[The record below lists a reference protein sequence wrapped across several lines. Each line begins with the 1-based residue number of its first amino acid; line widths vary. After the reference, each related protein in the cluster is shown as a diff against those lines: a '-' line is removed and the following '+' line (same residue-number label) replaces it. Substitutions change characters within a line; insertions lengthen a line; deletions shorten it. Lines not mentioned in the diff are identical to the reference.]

1 MGRQTKLMAPN
12 SQCGVEKKKEELPQ
26 EVTNHN
32 WECNQEFHSRGEVEK
47 SQTQFPWKVVE
58 PYDGK
63 PWVTWDVLGLKVK
76 DDKYKLRWRNCAD
89 IDHAWTGLV
98 VLKPGQK
105 EPAHHHTTPMI
116 YYILQG
122 RPIATLNY
130 VKNRT
135 SKWQCVSIPSECP
148 HDIIN
153 DTDEEVVI
161 AWTYVSLKDKVNP
174 SENYNWQWLENVF

>member
-1 MGRQTKLMAPN
+1 MGRQTKLIAPN

-89 IDHAWTGLV
+89 IDQARTEGAGSSPHHSNDLLHPTGKTHSHFELC
-98 VLKPGQK
+98 K
-105 EPAHHHTTPMI
+105 EP
-116 YYILQG
+116 
-122 RPIATLNY
+122 
-130 VKNRT
+130 
-135 SKWQCVSIPSECP
+135 
-148 HDIIN
+148 
-153 DTDEEVVI
+153 
-161 AWTYVSLKDKVNP
+161 
-174 SENYNWQWLENVF
+174 